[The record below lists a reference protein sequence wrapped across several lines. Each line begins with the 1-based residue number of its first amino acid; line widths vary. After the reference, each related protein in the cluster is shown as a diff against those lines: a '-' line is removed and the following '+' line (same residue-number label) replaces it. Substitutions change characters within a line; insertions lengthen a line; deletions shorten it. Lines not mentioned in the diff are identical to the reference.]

1 MKVELNVKVRSGQRY
16 QDIDDIDTLVNAI
29 RNNPFYFFDVDIVD
43 RTSILFPEH
52 NKPEELSNPFFE

>member
-1 MKVELNVKVRSGQRY
+1 MKVELKVKVKSGQRL

-29 RNNPFYFFDVDIVD
+29 RNNPFYFFDIDLVD

-52 NKPEELSNPFFE
+52 NKPEDIANPFFM